1 MVPWSLQNKD
11 FSGGQQGC
19 CVLDLLHQ
27 PLWQID
33 MTHDL
38 LKQELF
44 QDIITSKRKSLFLRV
59 SLYASAET
67 FVFELDTFENH
78 SNFSLVSLGS
88 T

>member
-1 MVPWSLQNKD
+1 
-11 FSGGQQGC
+11 
-19 CVLDLLHQ
+19 
-27 PLWQID
+27 

-44 QDIITSKRKSLFLRV
+44 QDIITGKRKSLFLRV